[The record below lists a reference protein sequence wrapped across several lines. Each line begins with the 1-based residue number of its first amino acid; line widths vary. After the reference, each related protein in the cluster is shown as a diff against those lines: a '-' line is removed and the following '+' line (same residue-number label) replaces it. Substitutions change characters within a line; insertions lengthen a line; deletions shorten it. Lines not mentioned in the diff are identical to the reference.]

1 MKSSSASAKVNL
13 LSTNGLTGSLLRRG
27 VLRQLTQL
35 KHGQLVVIE
44 NGERQVFGTAGSP
57 LIG

>member
-44 NGERQVFGTAGSP
+44 NGERQVFGTAGSH
-57 LIG
+57 